1 MSERRYFCFCEAN
14 CKFETMTKEQIL
26 AAIAQ
31 AVESGEVHDVDAG
44 FVTKVKEAN
53 AGGYVTFW
61 VGTTAQY
68 NALPEKDPSC
78 MYIFTDGESTAELQ
92 AAVKKATSDAETAAA
107 TAAEA
112 NATATAA
119 SAAAEAAQATADEA
133 AAAAAAAAPASHN
146 HAASNITSGTL
157 GVARGGTG
165 AATHTANAVL
175 TGNGTSAVN
184 NVATAS
190 GALYATA
197 ANGAAKFGILP
208 IAQGGTGSSNGA
220 TGLKNLFAKGNTI
233 LSSYQYGD
241 SLPTSGFTAGRI
253 FFKKVGS

>member
-78 MYIFTDGESTAELQ
+78 MYIFTDGSSSAELQ
-92 AAVKKATSDAETAAA
+92 AAVKKASDDAAEAAAVATAASETAAA
-107 TAAEA
+107 ANEAAA
-112 NATATAA
+112 AA
-119 SAAAEAAQATADEA
+119 SAAAAEAQTAADA
-133 AAAAAAAAPASHN
+133 AAAAVSSHE
-146 HAASNITSGTL
+146 HAASDITSGTL

-165 AATHTANAVL
+165 KATHTANAVL

-184 NVATAS
+184 NIATAS

-197 ANGAAKFGILP
+197 ANGAPKFGVLP
-208 IAQGGTGSSNGA
+208 LAQGGTGSSNGA
-220 TGLKNLFAKGNTI
+220 TGLKNLLAKGNTV

-241 SLPTSGFTAGRI
+241 TLPTAGTKGRI
-253 FFKKVGS
+253 FFKKV